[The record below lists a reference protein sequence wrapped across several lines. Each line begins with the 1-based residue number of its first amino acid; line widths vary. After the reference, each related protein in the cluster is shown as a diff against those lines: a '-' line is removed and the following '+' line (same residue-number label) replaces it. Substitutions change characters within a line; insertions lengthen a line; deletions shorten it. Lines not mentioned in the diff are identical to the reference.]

1 MSEAVPANPVAPA
14 GAFLSARWVNLAM
27 INYVIEPALL
37 GPYVPAGT
45 ELDDW
50 KGRTFVSM
58 VGFLFEETSVL
69 GMPALFHRNFEE
81 VNLRFYVRRRTP
93 EGWRRGVVF
102 IKEIV
107 PKRLIAWIARA
118 VYNEAYV
125 ALPMRH
131 TLQLP
136 GHESEGTF
144 RYEWLSEGMWN
155 SLKVR
160 VAGEPALAAPDS
172 EETFITEHY
181 WGYCR
186 QRDGGTV
193 EYQVEHPRW
202 RVWRGIASRFDCDV
216 GKFYGSEFVQALSG
230 PASSAFVADGSAV
243 IVRRGRRLDSTQA

>member
-1 MSEAVPANPVAPA
+1 MSQAGSAIPSAPT
-14 GAFLSARWVNLAM
+14 GAFLRAQWLNLVMLNYEIQPDLLAR
-27 INYVIEPALL
+27 
-37 GPYVPAGT
+37 YVPGGT

-50 KGRTFVSM
+50 NGKTFISM
-58 VGFLFEETSVL
+58 VGFLFQKTSVL
-69 GMPALFHRNFEE
+69 GVPALFHRNFEE

-131 TLQLP
+131 IEQLSE
-136 GHESEGTF
+136 HESERSF
-144 RYEWLSEGMWN
+144 RYEWLSERKWN
-155 SLKVR
+155 ALEVR
-160 VAGEPALAAPDS
+160 VLGEPALAAPDS

-186 QRDGGTV
+186 QRDGSTV

-202 RVWRGIASRFDCDV
+202 RVWCGIASRFECDV

-243 IVRRGRRLDSTQA
+243 IVRRGRRLT